1 MSEPHIIRLRG
12 PWELQP
18 LARYVAA
25 GDAGFREETGDLPPG
40 GKVSVPGDWGELLGP
55 DFIGRARY
63 TRRFNCPTNLQAGER
78 VWLAL
83 DGVDPRAEV
92 ALNGQPI
99 GQAHGYQ
106 ATTRF
111 DITPALQEHNVLA
124 VEVCMPGA
132 SFDDEGCRPG
142 RAGRPGGLIGEV
154 RLEIGRGDTAR
165 FELLSRD
172 FKKSPSPFG
181 RGLG

>member
-1 MSEPHIIRLRG
+1 MMSDPHIIRLRG

-18 LARYVAA
+18 LARYVG
-25 GDAGFREETGDLPPG
+25 GDDPLREETRDLPPG

-63 TRRFNCPTNLQAGER
+63 TRRFNRPTNLQPDQR

-83 DGVDPRAEV
+83 DGVDPRANV
-92 ALNGQPI
+92 ALNGRPI
-99 GQAHGYQ
+99 GQAQGYQ

-111 DITPALQEHNVLA
+111 DITAALQEHNVLA

-132 SFDDEGCRPG
+132 SFADEGCRPG
-142 RAGRPGGLIGEV
+142 RAGLSGGLIGEV
-154 RLEIGRGDTAR
+154 RLEIRPNDAQ
-165 FELLSRD
+165 
-172 FKKSPSPFG
+172 P
-181 RGLG
+181 